1 MQILKRYR
9 MIIYSILFI
18 CILILI
24 GYNVFAYKKTK
35 SIEIFRK
42 KIVNEELPI
51 KDNISTIDFDLLRKK
66 YKNNDIV
73 GAIRIKNENFE
84 RIVFNNKDNTY
95 YMNHNFLK
103 KKGSGEIFIENNASL
118 DKSKIIILNTKGTN
132 CNEYLK
138 KYNDEQYYLNHKY
151 IEIESYKY
159 IYTYEVI
166 SLYSG
171 NIDSDNIDYEDIFK
185 KSITTYSLDLDEEDN
200 ILIINS
206 IINNKEISIIAK
218 KVK

>member
-1 MQILKRYR
+1 
-9 MIIYSILFI
+9 
-18 CILILI
+18 
-24 GYNVFAYKKTK
+24 
-35 SIEIFRK
+35 
-42 KIVNEELPI
+42 
-51 KDNISTIDFDLLRKK
+51 
-66 YKNNDIV
+66 
-73 GAIRIKNENFE
+73 
-84 RIVFNNKDNTY
+84 
-95 YMNHNFLK
+95 MNHNFLK

-151 IEIESYKY
+151 IEIESYEY